1 MIIMLL
7 SLIQNRTMIKLLDKK
22 HNRNDF
28 DCGKELLNNYLKIQA
43 GQDIK
48 RKLCACFVLAED
60 ETGCVKGYYT
70 LSNNSIPLS
79 CFPEHIKRKFP
90 QSYESIPTTLL
101 GRLAIDKK
109 YKGEGLGKI
118 LLIDALR
125 RSYEISKE
133 IGSFAVVV
141 DPIDREAELY
151 YEKYDFIKLPD
162 SQKMFIAIR
171 TLKELFENLNSS
183 DKCNF

>member
-7 SLIQNRTMIKLLDKK
+7 SPAQNRTMIELLDKK
-22 HNRNDF
+22 HNRKDF
-28 DCGKELLNNYLKIQA
+28 DCGKKLLNNYLKVQA

-48 RKLCACFVLAED
+48 RKLSACFVLVD
-60 ETGCVKGYYT
+60 KETDCIQGYYT

-79 CFPEHIKRKFP
+79 CFPEPIKRKLP

-101 GRLAIDKK
+101 GRLAIDRKF
-109 YKGEGLGKI
+109 KGKGLGKI
-118 LLIDALR
+118 LIIDALR

-141 DPIDREAELY
+141 DPIDREAELF
-151 YEKYDFIKLPD
+151 YERYDFIKLPG
-162 SQKMFIAIR
+162 SEKMFIAIK
-171 TLKELFENLNSS
+171 TLKELF
-183 DKCNF
+183 DK